1 MCVEYKPD
9 LTSLRYIGLYIG
21 RLTIFAKKQEA
32 KQSWFKYE
40 VNPIQFLTL
49 FFDYCISNAFTVSAP
64 IPLYIDI
71 NRKLTKQEIPIRD
84 KNI

>member
-1 MCVEYKPD
+1 M
-9 LTSLRYIGLYIG
+9 
-21 RLTIFAKKQEA
+21 
-32 KQSWFKYE
+32 
-40 VNPIQFLTL
+40 TL
-49 FFDYCISNAFTVSAP
+49 FFDYCNSNAFTVSAP